1 MRWIVFI
8 SQTGSEVMRISTSL
22 YIYPTL
28 IVTND
33 YDRIS
38 EDVREWIFKE
48 KIPVFIL
55 PNKPTIED
63 YRLIHFRQG
72 DLITLHGY
80 LRILPR
86 EFIENINY
94 KIYNGH
100 PGLIT
105 DYPELKGLNPQIRA
119 WEGNYDVVG
128 SVIHKVT
135 RDVDEGEILVEER
148 EIMSDK
154 KIKLNDYFEVL
165 KECSFRCWERFFKER
180 LYDSISR

>member
-1 MRWIVFI
+1 
-8 SQTGSEVMRISTSL
+8 MRISTSL
-22 YIYPTL
+22 HINPSF

-33 YDRIS
+33 YDYIS
-38 EDVREWIFKE
+38 EDVRTWIFKE
-48 KIPVFIL
+48 KIPVISL
-55 PNKPTIED
+55 PSRPTLEQ
-63 YRLIHFRQG
+63 YRLVRYQQG
-72 DLITLHGY
+72 DIITLHGY

-86 EFIENINY
+86 EFVENIDY

-128 SVIHKVT
+128 SVIHRVT
-135 RDVDEGEILVEER
+135 KDVDEGEVLVEER

-165 KECSFRCWERFFKER
+165 RECSFRCWKKFFEER
-180 LYDSISR
+180 LYGSISR